1 MIQIDHLRSEM
12 DSYEK
17 LIVDDISVL
26 IGLLKRTER
35 KEKKKIVQMI
45 QILMKQK
52 RENKNENKKT
62 NMRPIR
68 IR

>member
-1 MIQIDHLRSEM
+1 MKTFILEEIH
-12 DSYEK
+12 
-17 LIVDDISVL
+17 VL

-35 KEKKKIVQMI
+35 KENKKIIQMI

-52 RENKNENKKT
+52 RENKNEKKKT